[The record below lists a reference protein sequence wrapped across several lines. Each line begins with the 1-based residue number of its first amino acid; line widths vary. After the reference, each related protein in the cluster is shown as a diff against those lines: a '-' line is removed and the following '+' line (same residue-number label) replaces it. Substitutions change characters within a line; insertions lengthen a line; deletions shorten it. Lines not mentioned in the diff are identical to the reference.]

1 MLRSKSYCYISFR
14 YPFILAA
21 FSASLSKRIFFMK
34 KIVISFVLA
43 IIILAGCSNSE
54 QQTGN
59 RYIIT
64 SPEIA
69 EIVYLLEGAENIVGV
84 TIECDYPVKLQQIE
98 KVGNFGKVDFEKIIS
113 LSPTIVFTSGL
124 EQELLT
130 TELEKLQIPTA
141 QFYPRSIDD
150 MISSIRKIGKLIGA
164 EKRADFV
171 ADSLETEI
179 ENISQNNSAD
189 SPTVYVEIYSTP
201 IMSVSDRSFVGEVV
215 QKAGGNNIFAE
226 LPRDYSRVKV
236 EDVINADP
244 EIIVLTCPPEVTA
257 ESIKIRKGWEVISA
271 VKNDRI
277 YTALDINPDL
287 IIRATPRVIEGMK
300 ILQKIFKDEK

>member
-1 MLRSKSYCYISFR
+1 
-14 YPFILAA
+14 
-21 FSASLSKRIFFMK
+21 MK
-34 KIVISFVLA
+34 KIVLFLFVA
-43 IIILAGCSNSE
+43 VIFLAGCSKSE
-54 QQTGN
+54 QQIGE

-69 EIVYLLEGAENIVGV
+69 EIVYLLQGADNIVGI
-84 TIECDYPVKLQQIE
+84 TIECDYPVKLQEIE

-113 LSPTIVFTSGL
+113 LDPTIVFTSGL

-141 QFYPRSIDD
+141 QFYPKSIDD
-150 MISSIRKIGKLIGA
+150 MISSIREIGKLIGA
-164 EKRADFV
+164 EKRANFV

-179 ENISQNNSAD
+179 EKISQNNGD
-189 SPTVYVEIYSTP
+189 NSPKIYVEIYSNP
-201 IMSVSDRSFVGEVV
+201 IMSVSDRSFVGEVI

-226 LPRDYSRVKV
+226 LPRDYSRVKA
-236 EDVINADP
+236 EDVINANP
-244 EIIVLTCPPEVTA
+244 EIIILTCPPEVTA

-271 VKNDRI
+271 VKNNRI

-300 ILQKIFKDEK
+300 TLQKIFKDEK

>member
-1 MLRSKSYCYISFR
+1 
-14 YPFILAA
+14 
-21 FSASLSKRIFFMK
+21 MK
-34 KIVISFVLA
+34 KIVIFIFFAL
-43 IIILAGCSNSE
+43 IFLAGCSKTE
-54 QQTGN
+54 QQTGD

-69 EIVYLLEGAENIVGV
+69 EIIYLLEGVDNIVGV
-84 TIECDYPVKLQQIE
+84 TIECDYPVKLQEIE

-113 LSPTIVFTSGL
+113 LAPTIVFTSGL

-141 QFYPRSIDD
+141 QFYPKSIDD
-150 MISSIRKIGKLIGA
+150 MISSIREIGKLIGA
-164 EKRADFV
+164 EKRAGFV
-171 ADSLETEI
+171 ADSLQTEI
-179 ENISQNNSAD
+179 EKISQNCGVD
-189 SPTVYVEIYSTP
+189 PPTVYVEIYNTP

-244 EIIVLTCPPEVTA
+244 EIIILTCPPEVTA

-287 IIRATPRVIEGMK
+287 IIRATPRAIEGMK

>member
-1 MLRSKSYCYISFR
+1 
-14 YPFILAA
+14 
-21 FSASLSKRIFFMK
+21 MK
-34 KIVISFVLA
+34 KIVFFLFVA
-43 IIILAGCSNSE
+43 VILLTGCSKSE
-54 QQTGN
+54 QQAGE

-69 EIVYLLEGAENIVGV
+69 EIIYLLEGAENIVGV
-84 TIECDYPVKLQQIE
+84 TIECDYPAKLQEIE

-113 LSPTIVFTSGL
+113 LDPTIVFTSGL

-141 QFYPRSIDD
+141 QFYPKSIND
-150 MISSIRKIGKLIGA
+150 MISSIREIGKLIGV
-164 EKRADFV
+164 EKRANFV
-171 ADSLETEI
+171 ADSLYTEI
-179 ENISQNNSAD
+179 EKISQNND
-189 SPTVYVEIYSTP
+189 DNPPTVYVEIYNNP
-201 IMSVSDRSFVGEVV
+201 IMSVSDISFVGEVI
-215 QKAGGNNIFAE
+215 QNAGGNNIFSE
-226 LPRDYSRVKV
+226 LPRDYSRVKA
-236 EDVINADP
+236 EDIINADP
-244 EIIVLTCPPEVTA
+244 EIIILTCPPKVTA

>member
-1 MLRSKSYCYISFR
+1 
-14 YPFILAA
+14 
-21 FSASLSKRIFFMK
+21 MK
-34 KIVISFVLA
+34 KIVLFLFVA
-43 IIILAGCSNSE
+43 VIFLAGCSKSE
-54 QQTGN
+54 QQIGE

-69 EIVYLLEGAENIVGV
+69 EIVYLLQGADNIVGI
-84 TIECDYPVKLQQIE
+84 TIECDYPVKLQEIE

-113 LSPTIVFTSGL
+113 LDPTIVFTSGL

-130 TELEKLQIPTA
+130 TKLEKLQIPTA
-141 QFYPRSIDD
+141 QFYPKSIAD
-150 MISSIRKIGKLIGA
+150 MISSIREIGKLIGV
-164 EKRADFV
+164 EKRANFV
-171 ADSLETEI
+171 ADSLEIEI
-179 ENISQNNSAD
+179 EKISQNNGEK
-189 SPTVYVEIYSTP
+189 SPKVYVEIYNNP
-201 IMSVSDRSFVGEVV
+201 IMSVSDRSFVGEVI

-226 LPRDYSRVKV
+226 LPRDYSRVKA

-244 EIIVLTCPPEVTA
+244 EIIILTCPPEVTA
-257 ESIKIRKGWEVISA
+257 KSIKIRKGWEVISA

-300 ILQKIFKDEK
+300 KLQKIFKDEK

>member
-1 MLRSKSYCYISFR
+1 
-14 YPFILAA
+14 
-21 FSASLSKRIFFMK
+21 MK
-34 KIVISFVLA
+34 KIVFFLFVAVIL
-43 IIILAGCSNSE
+43 LAGCSKFE
-54 QQTGN
+54 QQAGK

-69 EIVYLLEGAENIVGV
+69 EIVYLLQGADNIVGI
-84 TIECDYPVKLQQIE
+84 TIECDYPVKLQKIE

-113 LSPTIVFTSGL
+113 LDPTIVFTSGL

-130 TELEKLQIPTA
+130 TELEKLQISTA
-141 QFYPRSIDD
+141 QFYPKSIDD
-150 MISSIRKIGKLIGA
+150 MISSIREIGKLIGA
-164 EKRADFV
+164 EKRANFV
-171 ADSLETEI
+171 ADSMLIEI
-179 ENISQNNSAD
+179 ENISQNNGD
-189 SPTVYVEIYSTP
+189 NLPTVYVEIYSNP

-277 YTALDINPDL
+277 YTALDINPNL

>member
-1 MLRSKSYCYISFR
+1 
-14 YPFILAA
+14 
-21 FSASLSKRIFFMK
+21 MK
-34 KIVISFVLA
+34 KIVLFLFVA
-43 IIILAGCSNSE
+43 VIILTGCSKFK

-69 EIVYLLEGAENIVGV
+69 EIIYLLQGARNIVGV
-84 TIECDYPVKLQQIE
+84 TIECDYPAELKELE

-113 LSPTIVFTSGL
+113 LDPTIVFTSGL

-130 TELEKLQIPTA
+130 TELEKLQISTA
-141 QFYPRSIDD
+141 QFYPKSIDD
-150 MISSIRKIGKLIGA
+150 MISSIREIGKLIGA
-164 EKRADFV
+164 EKRANFV

-179 ENISQNNSAD
+179 EKIAINNVDNSH
-189 SPTVYVEIYSTP
+189 TVYVEIYNTP
-201 IMSVSDRSFVGEVV
+201 IMSVSDRSFVGEVI

-226 LPRDYSRVKV
+226 LPRDYSRVKA
-236 EDVINADP
+236 EDVINANP
-244 EIIVLTCPPEVTA
+244 EIIILTCPPEVTA

-300 ILQKIFKDEK
+300 ILQKIFKNEK

>member
-1 MLRSKSYCYISFR
+1 
-14 YPFILAA
+14 
-21 FSASLSKRIFFMK
+21 MK
-34 KIVISFVLA
+34 KIVLFFVFA
-43 IIILAGCSNSE
+43 VIILVGCSKGE
-54 QQTGN
+54 QKVGN

-69 EIVYLLEGAENIVGV
+69 EIIYLLQGAENIVGV
-84 TIECDYPVKLQQIE
+84 TIECDYPAKLHEIE

-113 LSPTIVFTSGL
+113 LDPTIVFTSGL

-141 QFYPRSIDD
+141 QFYPKSIDN
-150 MISSIRKIGKLIGA
+150 MISSIREIGELIGA
-164 EKRADFV
+164 EKRANFV
-171 ADSLETEI
+171 ADSLSTEI
-179 ENISQNNSAD
+179 KKISQNND
-189 SPTVYVEIYSTP
+189 DNSPKIYVEIYNNP
-201 IMSVSDRSFVGEVV
+201 IMSVSDRSFVGEVI

-226 LPRDYSRVKV
+226 LPRDYSRVKA
-236 EDVINADP
+236 EDIINADP

-300 ILQKIFKDEK
+300 ILQKIFSYEK

>member
-1 MLRSKSYCYISFR
+1 
-14 YPFILAA
+14 
-21 FSASLSKRIFFMK
+21 MK
-34 KIVISFVLA
+34 KIVLFFVFA
-43 IIILAGCSNSE
+43 VIILVGCSKEE
-54 QQTGN
+54 QQTGD

-69 EIVYLLEGAENIVGV
+69 EIIYLLQGAENIVGV
-84 TIECDYPVKLQQIE
+84 TIECDYPAKLHEIE

-113 LSPTIVFTSGL
+113 LDPTIVFTSGL

-130 TELEKLQIPTA
+130 TELQKLQIPTA
-141 QFYPRSIDD
+141 QFYPKSIDN
-150 MISSIRKIGKLIGA
+150 MISSIREIGELIGA
-164 EKRADFV
+164 EKRANFV
-171 ADSLETEI
+171 ADSLSTEI
-179 ENISQNNSAD
+179 KKISQNND
-189 SPTVYVEIYSTP
+189 DNSPKIYVEIYNNP
-201 IMSVSDRSFVGEVV
+201 IMSVSDRSFVGEVI

-226 LPRDYSRVKV
+226 LPRDYSRVKA
-236 EDVINADP
+236 EDIINADP

-300 ILQKIFKDEK
+300 ILQKIFSHEK

>member
-1 MLRSKSYCYISFR
+1 
-14 YPFILAA
+14 
-21 FSASLSKRIFFMK
+21 MK
-34 KIVISFVLA
+34 KIVIFIFFAQIL
-43 IIILAGCSNSE
+43 LAGCLKDE
-54 QQTGN
+54 QQTGD

-69 EIVYLLEGAENIVGV
+69 EIIYLLEGANNIVGV
-84 TIECDYPVKLQQIE
+84 TIECDYPTNLQDIE

-130 TELEKLQIPTA
+130 SELEKLQIPTA
-141 QFYPRSIDD
+141 QFYPKSIDD
-150 MISSIRKIGKLIGA
+150 MISSIREIGILIGA
-164 EKRADFV
+164 EKRANFV
-171 ADSLETEI
+171 ADSLQTEI
-179 ENISQNNSAD
+179 EKISQNYGDN
-189 SPTVYVEIYSTP
+189 SPTVYVEIYNTP

-226 LPRDYSRVKV
+226 LPRDYSRVKT

-244 EIIVLTCPPEVTA
+244 EIIILTCPPEVTA

-300 ILQKIFKDEK
+300 QLQKIFKDE

>member
-1 MLRSKSYCYISFR
+1 
-14 YPFILAA
+14 
-21 FSASLSKRIFFMK
+21 MK
-34 KIVISFVLA
+34 KIVFLVFAVIL
-43 IIILAGCSNSE
+43 LAGCLKFNKHA
-54 QQTGN
+54 GD

-69 EIVYLLEGAENIVGV
+69 EIVYLLQGADNIVGV
-84 TIECDYPVKLQQIE
+84 TIECDYPAKLQEIE

-113 LSPTIVFTSGL
+113 LDPTIVFTSGL

-130 TELEKLQIPTA
+130 TELEKLQISTA

-150 MISSIRKIGKLIGA
+150 MISSIREIGKLIGV
-164 EKRADFV
+164 EKRANFV
-171 ADSLETEI
+171 ADSLFAEI
-179 ENISQNNSAD
+179 EKISQNNGD
-189 SPTVYVEIYSTP
+189 NSPTVYVEIYNNP

-226 LPRDYSRVKV
+226 LPRDYSRVKA
-236 EDVINADP
+236 EDIINADP
-244 EIIVLTCPPEVTA
+244 EIIILTCPPEVTA

-300 ILQKIFKDEK
+300 QLQKIFKDEK

>member
-1 MLRSKSYCYISFR
+1 
-14 YPFILAA
+14 
-21 FSASLSKRIFFMK
+21 MK
-34 KIVISFVLA
+34 KIVLLVFAVIL
-43 IIILAGCSNSE
+43 LAGCSESE
-54 QQTGN
+54 KLIGN

-69 EIVYLLEGAENIVGV
+69 EIVYLLQGASNIVGV
-84 TIECDYPVKLQQIE
+84 TIECDYPAKLQEIE

-113 LSPTIVFTSGL
+113 LDPTIVFTSGL

-141 QFYPRSIDD
+141 QFYPKSLND
-150 MISSIRKIGKLIGA
+150 MISSIREIGKLIGA
-164 EKRADFV
+164 EKRANFV

-179 ENISQNNSAD
+179 KKISQNNGD
-189 SPTVYVEIYSTP
+189 NLPEVYVEIYNNP

-226 LPRDYSRVKV
+226 LPRDYSRVKA
-236 EDVINADP
+236 EDIINANP
-244 EIIVLTCPPEVTA
+244 EIIILTCPPEVTA

-271 VKNDRI
+271 VKNNRI
-277 YTALDINPDL
+277 YTALDINPDI

-300 ILQKIFKDEK
+300 KLQKIFKDEK

>member
-1 MLRSKSYCYISFR
+1 
-14 YPFILAA
+14 
-21 FSASLSKRIFFMK
+21 MK
-34 KIVISFVLA
+34 KIVIFIFFAL
-43 IIILAGCSNSE
+43 ILLAGCSKVE

-64 SPEIA
+64 SPELA
-69 EIVYLLEGAENIVGV
+69 EIIYLLEGAENIVGV
-84 TIECDYPVKLQQIE
+84 TIECDYPVSLQEIE

-113 LSPTIVFTSGL
+113 LDPTIVFTSGL

-130 TELEKLQIPTA
+130 TELEKLQITTA
-141 QFYPRSIDD
+141 QFYPRSIDE
-150 MISSIRKIGKLIGA
+150 MISSIREIGKLINA
-164 EKRADFV
+164 EKRANFV
-171 ADSLETEI
+171 ADSLQTEI
-179 ENISQNNSAD
+179 ENISQINEAD
-189 SPTVYVEIYSTP
+189 SPKVYVEIYNNP

-226 LPRDYSRVKV
+226 LPRDYSRVKA
-236 EDVINADP
+236 EDVINENP
-244 EIIVLTCPPEVTA
+244 EIIILTCPPEVTA

-300 ILQKIFKDEK
+300 QLQKIFKDEK

>member
-1 MLRSKSYCYISFR
+1 
-14 YPFILAA
+14 
-21 FSASLSKRIFFMK
+21 MK
-34 KIVISFVLA
+34 KIVFFLFVAVIFLV
-43 IIILAGCSNSE
+43 GCSKAE
-54 QQTGN
+54 QQAGN

-69 EIVYLLEGAENIVGV
+69 EIVYLLQGASNIVGV
-84 TIECDYPVKLQQIE
+84 TIECDYPANLQEIG

-113 LSPTIVFTSGL
+113 LDPTIVFTSGL

-141 QFYPRSIDD
+141 QFYPKSIDD
-150 MISSIRKIGKLIGA
+150 MISSIREIGKLIGV
-164 EKRADFV
+164 EKRSNFV
-171 ADSLETEI
+171 ADSLKAEI
-179 ENISQNNSAD
+179 EKISQNNGAD
-189 SPTVYVEIYSTP
+189 SPTVYVEIYNNP
-201 IMSVSDRSFVGEVV
+201 IMSVSDRSFVGEVI

-226 LPRDYSRVKV
+226 LPRDYSRVKA

-244 EIIVLTCPPEVTA
+244 EIIILTCPPEVTA
-257 ESIKIRKGWEVISA
+257 ENIKIRKGWEVISA
-271 VKNDRI
+271 VENDRI

-300 ILQKIFKDEK
+300 KLQKIFKDEK

>member
-1 MLRSKSYCYISFR
+1 
-14 YPFILAA
+14 
-21 FSASLSKRIFFMK
+21 MK
-34 KIVISFVLA
+34 KIVLFLFVA
-43 IIILAGCSNSE
+43 VIILTGCSKFK

-69 EIVYLLEGAENIVGV
+69 EIIYLLQGARNIVGV
-84 TIECDYPVKLQQIE
+84 TIECDYPAELKELE

-113 LSPTIVFTSGL
+113 LDPTIVFTSGL

-141 QFYPRSIDD
+141 QFYPKSIDD
-150 MISSIRKIGKLIGA
+150 MISSIREIGKLIGA
-164 EKRADFV
+164 EKRANFV

-179 ENISQNNSAD
+179 EKIATNNVDNSH
-189 SPTVYVEIYSTP
+189 TVYVEIYNTP
-201 IMSVSDRSFVGEVV
+201 IMSVSDRSFVGEVI

-226 LPRDYSRVKV
+226 LPRDYSRVKA
-236 EDVINADP
+236 EDVINANP
-244 EIIVLTCPPEVTA
+244 EIIILTCPPEVTA

>member
-1 MLRSKSYCYISFR
+1 
-14 YPFILAA
+14 
-21 FSASLSKRIFFMK
+21 MK
-34 KIVISFVLA
+34 KIVLFSVFAVIL
-43 IIILAGCSNSE
+43 LAGCSKDK
-54 QQTGN
+54 QQAGE

-69 EIVYLLEGAENIVGV
+69 EIVYLLQGASNIVGV
-84 TIECDYPVKLQQIE
+84 TIECDYPSKLQEIE
-98 KVGNFGKVDFEKIIS
+98 KVGNFGKADFEKIIS
-113 LSPTIVFTSGL
+113 LDPTIVFTSGL

-141 QFYPRSIDD
+141 QFYPKSIDD
-150 MISSIRKIGKLIGA
+150 MISSIREIGKLIGA
-164 EKRADFV
+164 EKRANFV
-171 ADSLETEI
+171 ADSLSAEI
-179 ENISQNNSAD
+179 EKISQNND
-189 SPTVYVEIYSTP
+189 DNSPTVYVEIYNNP

-215 QKAGGNNIFAE
+215 QIAGGNNIFAE
-226 LPRDYSRVKV
+226 LPRDYSRVRA
-236 EDVINADP
+236 EDIINANP
-244 EIIVLTCPPEVTA
+244 EIIILTCPPEVTA

-300 ILQKIFKDEK
+300 ILQKIFSHEK

>member
-1 MLRSKSYCYISFR
+1 
-14 YPFILAA
+14 
-21 FSASLSKRIFFMK
+21 MK
-34 KIVISFVLA
+34 KIVLFLFATV
-43 IIILAGCSNSE
+43 ILFAGCSKSE
-54 QQTGN
+54 KKVGE

-69 EIVYLLEGAENIVGV
+69 EIVYLLQGASNIVGV
-84 TIECDYPVKLQQIE
+84 TIECDYPAELQKIE

-113 LSPTIVFTSGL
+113 LDPTIVFTSGL

-141 QFYPRSIDD
+141 QFYPKSLND
-150 MISSIRKIGKLIGA
+150 MISSIREIGKLIGA
-164 EKRADFV
+164 EKRANFV
-171 ADSLETEI
+171 ADSLEIEI
-179 ENISQNNSAD
+179 EKISINNGD
-189 SPTVYVEIYSTP
+189 NSPSVYVEIYNNP
-201 IMSVSDRSFVGEVV
+201 IMSVSDRSFVGEVI

-226 LPRDYSRVKV
+226 LPRDYSRVKA

-244 EIIVLTCPPEVTA
+244 VIIVLTCPPEVTA

-300 ILQKIFKDEK
+300 QLQKIFKDEK

>member
-1 MLRSKSYCYISFR
+1 
-14 YPFILAA
+14 
-21 FSASLSKRIFFMK
+21 MK
-34 KIVISFVLA
+34 KIVLFLFVA
-43 IIILAGCSNSE
+43 VIFLAGCSKSE
-54 QQTGN
+54 QQIGE

-69 EIVYLLEGAENIVGV
+69 EIVYLLQGADNIVGI
-84 TIECDYPVKLQQIE
+84 TIECDYPVKLQEIE

-113 LSPTIVFTSGL
+113 LDPTIVFTSGL

-141 QFYPRSIDD
+141 QFYPKSIDD
-150 MISSIRKIGKLIGA
+150 MISSIREIGKLIGA
-164 EKRADFV
+164 EKRANFV

-179 ENISQNNSAD
+179 KKISQNNGD
-189 SPTVYVEIYSTP
+189 NSPKIYVEIYSNP
-201 IMSVSDRSFVGEVV
+201 IMSVSDRSFVGEVI

-226 LPRDYSRVKV
+226 LPRDYSRVKA
-236 EDVINADP
+236 EDVINANP
-244 EIIVLTCPPEVTA
+244 EIIILTCPPEVTA

-271 VKNDRI
+271 VKNNRI

-300 ILQKIFKDEK
+300 TLQKIFKDEK

>member
-1 MLRSKSYCYISFR
+1 
-14 YPFILAA
+14 
-21 FSASLSKRIFFMK
+21 MK
-34 KIVISFVLA
+34 KIVIFIFFAL
-43 IIILAGCSNSE
+43 IFLAGCSKTE
-54 QQTGN
+54 QQTGD

-69 EIVYLLEGAENIVGV
+69 EIIYLLEGVDNIVGV
-84 TIECDYPVKLQQIE
+84 TIECDYPVKLQEIE

-113 LSPTIVFTSGL
+113 LAPTIVFTSGL

-141 QFYPRSIDD
+141 QFYPKSIDD
-150 MISSIRKIGKLIGA
+150 MISSIREIGKLIGA
-164 EKRADFV
+164 EKRAGFV
-171 ADSLETEI
+171 ADSLQTEI
-179 ENISQNNSAD
+179 EKISQNCGVD
-189 SPTVYVEIYSTP
+189 PPTVYVEIYNTP

-244 EIIVLTCPPEVTA
+244 EIIILTCPPEVTA

>member
-1 MLRSKSYCYISFR
+1 MKRNLLLLVAVLII
-14 YPFILAA
+14 FI
-21 FSASLSKRIFFMK
+21 
-34 KIVISFVLA
+34 
-43 IIILAGCSNSE
+43 GCSSGE
-54 QQTGN
+54 QHAGK

-69 EIVYLLEGAENIVGV
+69 EIIYLLQGADNIVGV
-84 TIECDYPVKLQQIE
+84 TIECDYPVKLQEIE

-113 LSPTIVFTSGL
+113 LDPTIVFTSGL

-130 TELEKLQIPTA
+130 TELEKLQITTA
-141 QFYPRSIDD
+141 QFYPKSIDD
-150 MISSIRKIGKLIGA
+150 MISSIREIGKLIGV
-164 EKRADFV
+164 EKRANFV
-171 ADSLETEI
+171 ADSLDAEI
-179 ENISQNNSAD
+179 EKLSQNND
-189 SPTVYVEIYSTP
+189 DNSPKVYVEIYNDP

-226 LPRDYSRVKV
+226 LPRDYSRVKA

-277 YTALDINPDL
+277 YTALDVSPDL

-300 ILQKIFKDEK
+300 KLQKIFKDEK

>member
-1 MLRSKSYCYISFR
+1 
-14 YPFILAA
+14 
-21 FSASLSKRIFFMK
+21 MK
-34 KIVISFVLA
+34 KNVLFLVFTT
-43 IIILAGCSNSE
+43 IILAGCSKLDK
-54 QQTGN
+54 QTGD

-69 EIVYLLEGAENIVGV
+69 EIVYLLQGADNIIGV
-84 TIECDYPVKLQQIE
+84 TIECDYPAKLLEIE
-98 KVGNFGKVDFEKIIS
+98 KVGNFGKVDFEKVIK
-113 LSPTIVFTSGL
+113 LDPTIVFTSGL

-141 QFYPRSIDD
+141 QFYPTSIDH
-150 MISSIRKIGKLIGA
+150 MISSIREIGKLIGA
-164 EKRADFV
+164 EKRANFV
-171 ADSLETEI
+171 ADSLRTEI
-179 ENISQNNSAD
+179 KKISQNNS
-189 SPTVYVEIYSTP
+189 SNPPRVYVEIYNDP
-201 IMSVSDRSFVGEVV
+201 IMSVSDRSFVGEVI

-236 EDVINADP
+236 EDIINVDP
-244 EIIVLTCPPEVTA
+244 EIIILTCPPEVTA

-277 YTALDINPDL
+277 YTALDIKPDL

-300 ILQKIFKDEK
+300 QLQKIFKDEK

>member
-1 MLRSKSYCYISFR
+1 
-14 YPFILAA
+14 
-21 FSASLSKRIFFMK
+21 MK
-34 KIVISFVLA
+34 KIVIFIFFVL
-43 IIILAGCSNSE
+43 ILLAGCSKVE

-64 SPEIA
+64 SPELA
-69 EIVYLLEGAENIVGV
+69 EIIYLLEGAENIVGV
-84 TIECDYPVKLQQIE
+84 TIECDYPVNLQEIE

-113 LSPTIVFTSGL
+113 LDPTIVFTSGL

-130 TELEKLQIPTA
+130 TELEKLQITTA
-141 QFYPRSIDD
+141 QFYPRSIDE
-150 MISSIRKIGKLIGA
+150 MISSIREIGKLINA
-164 EKRADFV
+164 EKRANFV
-171 ADSLETEI
+171 ADSLQTEI
-179 ENISQNNSAD
+179 ENISQINEAD
-189 SPTVYVEIYSTP
+189 SPKVYVEIYNNP

-226 LPRDYSRVKV
+226 LPRDYSRVKA
-236 EDVINADP
+236 EDVINENP
-244 EIIVLTCPPEVTA
+244 EIIILTCPPEVTA

-300 ILQKIFKDEK
+300 QLQKIFKDEK

>member
-1 MLRSKSYCYISFR
+1 
-14 YPFILAA
+14 
-21 FSASLSKRIFFMK
+21 MK
-34 KIVISFVLA
+34 KIELFLVFALMLFI
-43 IIILAGCSNSE
+43 GCSKSE
-54 QQTGN
+54 KQVGE

-69 EIVYLLEGAENIVGV
+69 EIVYLLQGADNIVGI
-84 TIECDYPVKLQQIE
+84 TIECDYPAKMQEIE

-113 LSPTIVFTSGL
+113 LDPTIVFTSSL

-141 QFYPRSIDD
+141 QFYPKSIDD
-150 MISSIRKIGKLIGA
+150 MISSIREIGKLIGV
-164 EKRADFV
+164 EKRANFV
-171 ADSLETEI
+171 ADSLSTEI
-179 ENISQNNSAD
+179 EKFSQNNGAD
-189 SPTVYVEIYSTP
+189 SPTVYVEIYNNP
-201 IMSVSDRSFVGEVV
+201 IMSVSDRSFVGEVI

-226 LPRDYSRVKV
+226 LPRDYSRVKA

-244 EIIVLTCPPEVTA
+244 EIIILTCPPEVTA